1 MSISAT
7 MVKELRTKT
16 GAGILDCRKALAE
29 NDGDVEKAVD
39 WLRAKGAAKAAKK
52 ASRAATE
59 GSVQAYIHA
68 GGKLGVLVEINCETD
83 FVARGEEFQ
92 DFVKDVSMHIAASNP
107 GWVSREDVPSDVLDR
122 EKKVFIQQALEAG
135 KPEHIAEKMVEPLYV
150 QIRPCRPNSVI
161 VICPAGA
168 ATTMTAAVAA
178 ASDVPTAYTCA
189 VFIHS
194 GAIASPWSRK
204 IGLYSSG
211 FCHQPRMLVTRAVS
225 SIIASLTASASFH
238 ETVRPVVTR
247 AAAWPV
253 NWFAT
258 RFARLFLGSKLAPF
272 SQGQ

>member
-29 NDGDVEKAVD
+29 NDGDVEKAID

-135 KPEHIAEKMVEPLYV
+135 KPEHIAEKMVEGKINKFFKENCLFEQAFV
-150 QIRPCRPNSVI
+150 KNEDKTIQQLQMDFVATSGENVRIRRFVRWELGEGLEKKADNF
-161 VICPAGA
+161 A
-168 ATTMTAAVAA
+168 AEVAA
-178 ASDVPTAYTCA
+178 MAQA
-189 VFIHS
+189 
-194 GAIASPWSRK
+194 
-204 IGLYSSG
+204 
-211 FCHQPRMLVTRAVS
+211 
-225 SIIASLTASASFH
+225 
-238 ETVRPVVTR
+238 
-247 AAAWPV
+247 
-253 NWFAT
+253 
-258 RFARLFLGSKLAPF
+258 
-272 SQGQ
+272 